1 MLWGRW
7 ANGPQFQPAGFASL
21 LGLPPVP
28 RTQCAAFY
36 EGSVMKFCQCGCG
49 EAVNEKR
56 SFVNKEHQLR
66 WMSAGGAKELNGLQ
80 RSHARARQQSEVK
93 SKD

>member
-1 MLWGRW
+1 
-7 ANGPQFQPAGFASL
+7 
-21 LGLPPVP
+21 
-28 RTQCAAFY
+28 
-36 EGSVMKFCQCGCG
+36 MKFCQCGCG